1 MSVVTDI
8 ERASVHDGPGIRTV
22 VFFKGCPLE
31 CAWCHNPE
39 CISPNP
45 EMMFYPEKCIGCGQ
59 CEKGCYSG
67 AKVMCGREMTD
78 EEIMKEILS
87 DRDYYGTDGGVT
99 FSGGEPMMQKEA
111 VGRLADMC
119 KKEGVGTGIETSLI
133 IFDEQILKKMD
144 IVMCDFKI
152 WDSDKHKK
160 YTGVGNEIIKENFK
174 KLDALG
180 VPFIARTPVIPGIN
194 DSKEEIGAIR
204 DFLAESKNIV
214 HYELLPYH
222 PLGISKAKALGREQE
237 RFTTPGKEKMEELK
251 AYADLQRQ
259 N

>member
-22 VFFKGCPLE
+22 VFFKGCPLK

-111 VGRLADMC
+111 VGPTCRYVQKRGRRYGNRNIAD
-119 KKEGVGTGIETSLI
+119 
-133 IFDEQILKKMD
+133 
-144 IVMCDFKI
+144 
-152 WDSDKHKK
+152 
-160 YTGVGNEIIKENFK
+160 NF
-174 KLDALG
+174 
-180 VPFIARTPVIPGIN
+180 
-194 DSKEEIGAIR
+194 
-204 DFLAESKNIV
+204 
-214 HYELLPYH
+214 
-222 PLGISKAKALGREQE
+222 
-237 RFTTPGKEKMEELK
+237 
-251 AYADLQRQ
+251 
-259 N
+259 

>member
-1 MSVVTDI
+1 
-8 ERASVHDGPGIRTV
+8 
-22 VFFKGCPLE
+22 
-31 CAWCHNPE
+31 
-39 CISPNP
+39 
-45 EMMFYPEKCIGCGQ
+45 
-59 CEKGCYSG
+59 
-67 AKVMCGREMTD
+67 
-78 EEIMKEILS
+78 
-87 DRDYYGTDGGVT
+87 
-99 FSGGEPMMQKEA
+99 
-111 VGRLADMC
+111 MC

-214 HYELLPYH
+214 RYELLPYH